1 MSIFCIE
8 IYFSLL
14 FYRLQIILRTKGH
27 SFQNYRWSSFA
38 PSCALCFLHFLYQG
52 AYHIVLHFLNEHLW
66 FLYKNKN
73 SKDSI
78 RGRTGSCGREKKG
91 GSCGWHLPVVKI
103 IFCNL
108 NINFVSIRKQQ
119 NYEEKQF
126 LKEDFLQEVEYFLT
140 GRHLFSL
147 VACFF
152 YLFQAV
158 FIEAN
163 SFFSHL

>member
-78 RGRTGSCGREKKG
+78 RGRTGSCGRGKKG
-91 GSCGWHLPVVKI
+91 GSCGWHLPVSR
-103 IFCNL
+103 NL
-108 NINFVSIRKQQ
+108 NFKYTTPKCLENKQTCKIRNFIIIWGDMFLLVSATI
-119 NYEEKQF
+119 
-126 LKEDFLQEVEYFLT
+126 L
-140 GRHLFSL
+140 
-147 VACFF
+147 
-152 YLFQAV
+152 
-158 FIEAN
+158 
-163 SFFSHL
+163 